1 MRAKGKKPAMKRS
14 HRNRKQVEH
23 AAVLDALFQ
32 MEPQLR
38 LLGGSVALLT
48 RLGESTEPVEPAG
61 LATLAHVSSEAIEE
75 IMQSWRECRDLLR
88 F

>member
-1 MRAKGKKPAMKRS
+1 MKRS
-14 HRNRKQVEH
+14 HNDRKRDDR
-23 AAVLDALFQ
+23 ASALDALFK

-48 RLGESTEPVEPAG
+48 TLGETTEPVESAG
-61 LATLAHVSSEAIEE
+61 LATLAHVSSDAFEE
-75 IMQSWRECRDLLR
+75 IMQSWRECRDRLR